1 MVRSHAKQWLWGM
14 SRLPLVTLAITCL
27 GVLNALLAS
36 VRARRWDIGVLRAI
50 GFTRWAIVRAVVAE
64 GLLIGLVACL
74 LSLGFGILAGWCG
87 AGLSQYV
94 SFFAGMRLE
103 LILEWRPILAGLGAA
118 LLLCALA
125 AIGPAVAIGRTEP
138 LALLQQGR
146 GAF

>member
-1 MVRSHAKQWLWGM
+1 
-14 SRLPLVTLAITCL
+14 
-27 GVLNALLAS
+27 
-36 VRARRWDIGVLRAI
+36 WDIGVLRAI
-50 GFTRWAIVRAVVAE
+50 GFTRWAIVRAVIAE

-94 SFFAGMRLE
+94 SFFAGLHLE

-125 AIGPAVAIGRTEP
+125 AVGPALSIARTEP
-138 LALLQQGR
+138 LTLLQQGR
-146 GAF
+146 GSF

>member
-1 MVRSHAKQWLWGM
+1 M
-14 SRLPLVTLAITCL
+14 
-27 GVLNALLAS
+27 
-36 VRARRWDIGVLRAI
+36 
-50 GFTRWAIVRAVVAE
+50 RAVVAE

-74 LSLGFGILAGWCG
+74 LSLAFGILAGWCG

-94 SFFAGMRLE
+94 SFFAGLSPS

-125 AIGPAVAIGRTEP
+125 AIGPALSIGRSKP

-146 GAF
+146 GSF